1 MTESEE
7 NIITVEFDPDNPPPL
22 TAEQQAELDA
32 LAARPDSEI
41 DYSDIPPIEDFSGF
55 YRPVKEMT
63 TIRIDADILHWL
75 RKQGKGYQTKINAI
89 LRKEMLAARRK
100 AESAA

>member
-1 MTESEE
+1 MIKNEE
-7 NIITVEFDPDNPPPL
+7 TITRIKIDFNNPPPL
-22 TAEQQAELDA
+22 TPEQQAQLDA

-41 DYSDIPPIEDFSGF
+41 DYSDIPPQNIREEF
-55 YRPVKEMT
+55 YRPIKEMT

-75 RKQGKGYQTKINAI
+75 RKQGKGYQTEINAI